1 MGKGNIMFTQ
11 AVYKELRNLI
21 SLREKANPSQQK
33 SIRAKLR
40 KHGLY
45 WSEVAS
51 GMDYT
56 VENFDLLFSK
66 GILKISDGKQKV
78 E

>member
-1 MGKGNIMFTQ
+1 MGKGKTTFSQT
-11 AVYKELRNLI
+11 VYEELRNLI
-21 SLREKANPSQQK
+21 SQREKANPSQQK

-51 GMDYT
+51 GMEYT
-56 VENFDLLFSK
+56 IENFDLLFTN
-66 GILKISDGKQKV
+66 GILKISDINQKV